1 MMIDL
6 KMLKSLMERGLF
18 VSGLEQAISEESTEI
33 PLELIASY
41 EIRELP
47 RPKGKRLSVFKEGA
61 SGFIKS
67 KQFSN

>member
-1 MMIDL
+1 MAITNEQGVD
-6 KMLKSLMERGLF
+6 RGPKF
-18 VSGLEQAISEESTEI
+18 AET
-33 PLELIASY
+33 LIIHSDC
-41 EIRELP
+41 ELP

>member
-1 MMIDL
+1 MIDL

-33 PLELIASY
+33 PPELIAAY

-47 RPKGKRLSVFKEGA
+47 RPKGR
-61 SGFIKS
+61 GFRFH
-67 KQFSN
+67 Q